1 VSVSA
6 RPPPGA
12 GHDRALRATRRKA
25 DMNKREF
32 ERRAEFRYRL
42 RSFLRASEELCRA
55 EGITPLQYQM
65 LLQVKG
71 FPGRPWALVG
81 ELAERLHAPQ
91 HGVAALVTRAEK
103 AGLVERIQGTADRR
117 HRQVHLTAQG
127 DRVIQRLAAAHDR
140 ELRPLSEVI
149 RSVLK
154 A

>member
-1 VSVSA
+1 
-6 RPPPGA
+6 
-12 GHDRALRATRRKA
+12 L
-25 DMNKREF
+25 NKRDF
-32 ERRAEFRYRL
+32 EQRAEFRYLL

-71 FPGRPWALVG
+71 FPGRAWAFVG

-103 AGLVERIQGTADRR
+103 AGLVERITGTTDRR
-117 HRQVHLTAQG
+117 QRQVHLTARG

-140 ELRPLSEVI
+140 ELRPLSEVL
-149 RSVLK
+149 RSVLRP
-154 A
+154 